1 MNRKGLSPLIAV
13 IILIAIVV
21 IISTML
27 LNWTSIF
34 TSDQTSDISNTS
46 KQLTNCGVLSIEDVY
61 LDFPTNRSRILVK
74 SSIEDI
80 VEGAELLTRS
90 GMTMPRN
97 TRLPLEI
104 DKGRIAVIEFNLTS
118 NFTACTNFSQAVIST
133 KCTTMSFDQTPNNC

>member
-1 MNRKGLSPLIAV
+1 MNKKGLSPLIAV

-34 TSDQTSDISNTS
+34 ATDQTSDISNAS
-46 KQLTNCGVLSIEDVY
+46 KQVTTCGVLSIEDVY
-61 LDFPTNRSRILVK
+61 LDFPTNRSRMLVK

-80 VEGAELLTRS
+80 VDGAELLTR
-90 GMTMPRN
+90 GGITMPRN
-97 TRLPLEI
+97 TNLPLEI

-118 NFTACTNFSQAVIST
+118 NFTACANFSQALIST
-133 KCTTMSFDQTPNNC
+133 KCTTISFDQTPANC